1 MNFTVEEIIEIEK
14 ALSFIIHRWHHDLAE
29 AVLSI
34 AKSKGIKDLYWNSS
48 ETLDSGGANHGK
60 VRYFYEDF
68 PSQLGFK
75 AVNVDL
81 RGKGQERLWHM
92 DMGVKKHASDGL
104 IELSQIPKGLQGAII
119 GILRGRGPYT
129 KDDLRRAY
137 GIIKSSREKKPKA
150 TKNFSYDYSKKWN
163 GGQQFSKQEEIIVKQ
178 RLDKSTFDSILQH
191 STPSVQKFLSF
202 IIDPSQ
208 HFDADGIGW
217 ALISPINEDTWVV
230 NQIQTD
236 TINEYLKIKDEV
248 MEGESYGK
256 RKMGKEEISHR
267 LHGSN
272 KSSWAK
278 YMEDSEELFL
288 ALQSDIS
295 KIERLPT
302 DDVIM
307 NSETVPDWI
316 RENVSEYNRIIS
328 AYNITKFKKNSFN
341 LKRSRR

>member
-1 MNFTVEEIIEIEK
+1 MDFTVEEIQEIEK
-14 ALSFIIHRWHHDLAE
+14 ALSFIIHRWHHNLAE

-34 AKSKGIKDLYWNSS
+34 AKSKGVKDLYWNSS
-48 ETLDSGGANHGK
+48 ETLDAGGVNDGK
-60 VRYFYEDF
+60 VKYFYESF

-75 AVNVDL
+75 TVNVDL
-81 RGKGQERLWHM
+81 RGKGKERLWHM

-129 KDDLRRAY
+129 KEDLRKAY
-137 GIIKSSREKKPKA
+137 GIIKGGREKKPKA
-150 TKNFSYDYSKKWN
+150 TKSFSYDYSKKWN

-208 HFDADGIGW
+208 HFDADVIGW
-217 ALISPINEDTWVV
+217 ALVSPINEDTWVV

-236 TINEYLKIKDEV
+236 TINKYLQIKSEV
-248 MEGESYGK
+248 MKGQSFDDK
-256 RKMGKEEISHR
+256 TLSQEEISHR

-272 KSSWAK
+272 KSSWVQF
-278 YMEDSEELFL
+278 MENNEELFL
-288 ALQSDIS
+288 ALQGDIR
-295 KIERLPT
+295 KIDRLPT
-302 DDVIM
+302 DDLVDGFGIV
-307 NSETVPDWI
+307 TDWI
-316 RENVSEYNRIIS
+316 RGNKDEYDRIVS
-328 AYNITKFKKNSFN
+328 AHNITKFKKNSFN
-341 LKRSRR
+341 LKRSKR